1 MKCVKCGAELK
12 PGCLYCSVC
21 GHESQILPDY
31 SILEDDYLRSLLRE
45 ENKPQMEEKREKKT
59 APKKEMPSFG
69 YRFVLTLLCCIALL
83 GISIGI
89 GVKLYIDNQNA
100 NSYEYQMEMG
110 QEEEAAGNDDT
121 AIQYY
126 EAALAL
132 QPDDIPARSALTEI
146 YMKQKRYDTALVLCM
161 EIIKLDETNRTAYEN
176 LIAIYE
182 EREDYDSIL
191 ALSEGVTEAD
201 ILELFQPYLIAPP
214 IVSPLG
220 GDYDGSLVVTLFSL
234 KDYDIYYT
242 LDGTTPDKMN
252 GIYYRGKDITF
263 EEAGDYSIKAV
274 CINEKG
280 ISSEVVSEEYHISI
294 TPPDMPVVEQDGHGD
309 TAQETELYI
318 TAEENCSIYY
328 TWDGSDPTENS
339 QKYTEP
345 ILVPEGDWVLS
356 VVAISDKTGLR
367 SEIYRSEFSYHPNPQ
382 E

>member
-1 MKCVKCGAELK
+1 
-12 PGCLYCSVC
+12 
-21 GHESQILPDY
+21 
-31 SILEDDYLRSLLRE
+31 
-45 ENKPQMEEKREKKT
+45 
-59 APKKEMPSFG
+59 
-69 YRFVLTLLCCIALL
+69 
-83 GISIGI
+83 
-89 GVKLYIDNQNA
+89 
-100 NSYEYQMEMG
+100 MEMG

-214 IVSPLG
+214 IVSPMG

-263 EEAGDYSIKAV
+263 EEAGDYTIKAV
-274 CINEKG
+274 CINDKG

-318 TAEENCSIYY
+318 TAQENCSIYY

-339 QKYTEP
+339 EKYTEP

>member
-1 MKCVKCGAELK
+1 
-12 PGCLYCSVC
+12 
-21 GHESQILPDY
+21 
-31 SILEDDYLRSLLRE
+31 
-45 ENKPQMEEKREKKT
+45 
-59 APKKEMPSFG
+59 
-69 YRFVLTLLCCIALL
+69 
-83 GISIGI
+83 
-89 GVKLYIDNQNA
+89 
-100 NSYEYQMEMG
+100 
-110 QEEEAAGNDDT
+110 
-121 AIQYY
+121 
-126 EAALAL
+126 
-132 QPDDIPARSALTEI
+132 
-146 YMKQKRYDTALVLCM
+146 MKQKRYDTALVLCM

-214 IVSPLG
+214 IVSPMG

-274 CINEKG
+274 CINDKG

-318 TAEENCSIYY
+318 TAQENCSIYY

-339 QKYTEP
+339 EKYTEP